1 MQDMQ
6 PITKNLSRR
15 RLNPCHYVL
24 SGTYFL
30 FTNLKLKKKCFNALS
45 LSSSFKHL
53 NWSNMYKTLTQ
64 KCAERNKI
72 KKKRAKSKLKKVKGW
87 LYFEAFCMQHNAI
100 YYINITCPI
109 PSKKIYIEAVL

>member
-1 MQDMQ
+1 MRDMQ
-6 PITKNLSRR
+6 PITKNLSSR

-53 NWSNMYKTLTQ
+53 NWSNIHKTLTQ

-72 KKKRAKSKLKKVKGW
+72 MNEVELHCRR
-87 LYFEAFCMQHNAI
+87 
-100 YYINITCPI
+100 
-109 PSKKIYIEAVL
+109 VLLATDY

>member
-1 MQDMQ
+1 MRDMQ

-72 KKKRAKSKLKKVKGW
+72 KKKMGKIKIKESKGL
-87 LYFEAFCMQHNAI
+87 AI
-100 YYINITCPI
+100 F
-109 PSKKIYIEAVL
+109 